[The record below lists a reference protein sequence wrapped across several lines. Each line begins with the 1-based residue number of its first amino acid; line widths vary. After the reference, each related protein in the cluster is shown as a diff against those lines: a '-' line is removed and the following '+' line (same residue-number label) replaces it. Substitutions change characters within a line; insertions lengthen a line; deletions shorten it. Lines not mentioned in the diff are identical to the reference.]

1 MADTPSETPPAD
13 PPAPDAPPA
22 DPPPAEPS
30 GPDWKVEARKW
41 ESRAKENAAAA
52 KKLQE
57 IEDAQKSE
65 TEKLLAR
72 AEAAEKRAADLEAA
86 RLRDRVAQANGI
98 PADLVDRLVG
108 ATEEELAAD
117 AQRLAALLRP
127 TDPPP
132 PATPPPPPPADG
144 GPRGT
149 PAPSQLTQADLKG
162 MSPAEIQKAK
172 AEGRLADVLSGKK

>member
-13 PPAPDAPPA
+13 PPAPADPPPA

-30 GPDWKVEARKW
+30 GTDWKGEARKW

-52 KKLQE
+52 KRLQE

-127 TDPPP
+127 SETPP
-132 PATPPPPPPADG
+132 PPPPPPADG

-149 PAPSQLTQADLKG
+149 PAPAQLTRADLQG
-162 MSPAEIQKAK
+162 MTPAEVEKAR